1 MRLETINIVIAD
13 DHPIV
18 RQGLRKTIEIDP
30 SLRIIAESGD
40 GKGALEQIRELQ
52 PEIAILDINMPE
64 MGGIDVARRVQEQK
78 LRVGIVLLTIYREE
92 EFFQEALNIG
102 VKGYLLKDSMTI
114 DIIAGIKAVAE
125 GRHYISSSLSPYL
138 INRCNR
144 ATCLPEEKS
153 PIDNL
158 TPMERRVLKLIAEE
172 KTSKQIAESLFIS
185 PRTVE
190 THRTNIC
197 RKLELRGSLALIKF
211 ALSHKSALL
220 SGPGAVT

>member
-1 MRLETINIVIAD
+1 MRVETINIVIAD

-18 RQGLRKTIEIDP
+18 RQGLRKTIESDP

-40 GKGALEQIRELQ
+40 GKGALEQIQNFQ
-52 PEIAILDINMPE
+52 PEVAILDISMPE
-64 MGGIDVARRVQEQK
+64 VGGLAAARRVQELK
-78 LRVGIVLLTIYREE
+78 LRVGIVLLTIHREE
-92 EFFQEALNIG
+92 EFFQEAMNIG

-114 DIIAGIKAVAE
+114 DIISAVKAVAA
-125 GRHYISSSLSPYL
+125 GRHYISPSLSPYL

-144 ATCLPEEKS
+144 AIPLPEEKS
-153 PIDNL
+153 ALDNL
-158 TPMERRVLKLIAEE
+158 TRMERRVLKLISEE
-172 KTSKQIAESLFIS
+172 KTSKEIAESLFIS

-211 ALSHKSALL
+211 ALSHKSAF
-220 SGPGAVT
+220 

>member
-18 RQGLRKTIEIDP
+18 RQGLRKTIETDP

-40 GKGALEQIRELQ
+40 GKCALEQIRELQ

-64 MGGIDVARRVQEQK
+64 MGGIDVARRVREQK
-78 LRVGIVLLTIYREE
+78 LRAGIVLLTIHRDE

-102 VKGYLLKDSMTI
+102 VKGYLLKDSMTT
-114 DIIAGIKAVAE
+114 DIIASVKAVAA
-125 GRHYISSSLSPYL
+125 GRHYISPSLSPYL
-138 INRCNR
+138 INRCNS
-144 ATCLPEEKS
+144 ATSLPEEKS

>member
-1 MRLETINIVIAD
+1 MSIGTINIVIAD

-18 RQGLRKTIEIDP
+18 RQGLRKTIEADP

-40 GKGALEQIRELQ
+40 GKGALEQIQELR

-64 MGGIDVARRVQEQK
+64 MGGIDVARRVREQK
-78 LRVGIVLLTIYREE
+78 LRAGIVLLTIHRDE
-92 EFFQEALNIG
+92 EFFQEALDIG
-102 VKGYLLKDSMTI
+102 VKGYLLKD
-114 DIIAGIKAVAE
+114 IAGVKAVAA
-125 GRHYISSSLSPYL
+125 GRHYISPSLSPYL

-144 ATCLPEEKS
+144 ATSLPGEKS
-153 PIDNL
+153 PIDSL

-172 KTSKQIAESLFIS
+172 KTSKEIAESLFIS
-185 PRTVE
+185 HRTVE

-211 ALSHKSALL
+211 ALSHKSAF
-220 SGPGAVT
+220 